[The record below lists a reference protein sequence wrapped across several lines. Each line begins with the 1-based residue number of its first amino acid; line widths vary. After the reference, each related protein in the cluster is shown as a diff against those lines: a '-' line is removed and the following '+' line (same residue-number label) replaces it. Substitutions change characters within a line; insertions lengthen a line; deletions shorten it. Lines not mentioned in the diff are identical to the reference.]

1 MNNTVSRK
9 EEKRKLT
16 GFAAEVYEWLE
27 SIAFAFAIAV
37 LLFTFVFRIV
47 SVSGSSMDP
56 TLADQDR
63 LIVSCL
69 FYEPEYND
77 IVIIAGLGNEDGEL
91 YNEPLVKRVIATEG
105 QSVQITGDRVYV
117 DGKEIKDSFGITS
130 NFPSGDPSGYLDLSS
145 PTVVPEGCVFVL
157 GDNRPISRDSRHKT
171 VGFVPET
178 YILGKVILR
187 MYPFDSFGTVE

>member
-1 MNNTVSRK
+1 MNNATMKRD
-9 EEKRKLT
+9 EKRKLT

-37 LLFTFVFRIV
+37 ILFTFVFRIV
-47 SVSGSSMDP
+47 SVSGPSMNP
-56 TLADQDR
+56 TLNDADR
-63 LIVSCL
+63 LVVSCL

-77 IVIIAGLGNEDGEL
+77 VVIIAGLGNEDGEL

-105 QSVQITGDRVYV
+105 QTVQIVDDIVYV
-117 DGKEIKDSFGITS
+117 DGKAIKDSFGATP
-130 NFPSGDPSGYLDLSS
+130 NFLGDPSNYVDLST
-145 PTVVPEGCVFVL
+145 PTTVPEECVFVL
-157 GDNRPISRDSRHKT
+157 GDNRMVSRDSRHRT

>member
-1 MNNTVSRK
+1 MNNATMNRD
-9 EEKRKLT
+9 EKRKLT

-37 LLFTFVFRIV
+37 ILFTFVFRIV
-47 SVSGSSMDP
+47 SVSGHSMDP
-56 TLADQDR
+56 TLNDADR
-63 LIVSCL
+63 LVVSCL

-105 QSVQITGDRVYV
+105 QTVQISGDVVYV
-117 DGKEIKDSFGITS
+117 DGKEVKDSFGATP
-130 NFPSGDPSGYLDLSS
+130 NALGDPNSYLDLSV
-145 PTVVPEGCVFVL
+145 PTEVPENCVFVL
-157 GDNRPISRDSRHKT
+157 GDNRLISRDSRHKT

>member
-1 MNNTVSRK
+1 MNNATMNRD
-9 EEKRKLT
+9 EKRKLT

-37 LLFTFVFRIV
+37 ILFTFVFRIV
-47 SVSGSSMDP
+47 SVSGPSMNP
-56 TLADQDR
+56 TLNDADR
-63 LIVSCL
+63 LVVSCL

-77 IVIIAGLGNEDGEL
+77 VVIIAGLGNEDGEL

-105 QSVQITGDRVYV
+105 QTVQIVDDIVYV
-117 DGKEIKDSFGITS
+117 DGKAIKDSFGATP
-130 NFPSGDPSGYLDLSS
+130 NFLGDPSNYVDLST
-145 PTVVPEGCVFVL
+145 PTTVPEECVFVL
-157 GDNRPISRDSRHKT
+157 GDNRMVSRDSRHRT